1 MPTRSTYLE
10 NQSTVKGRGA
20 AFNPQNRFETTT
32 YEVLE
37 DVSDDQS
44 GELDPE
50 RKIVTQY
57 FKDTSKTALAKNDS
71 PDIGFTYDL
80 NPYRGCEHGCI
91 YCYARPS
98 HEYLG
103 FSSGLDFETKI
114 MVKPEIHLLLE
125 KEFQKK
131 SWKPSTISFS
141 GNTDCYQPIE
151 RKLQLT
157 RKCLE
162 VFLKYRNP
170 VGMITKNALITRDID
185 LLSELAKLQLVS
197 TTITITTLDKELQR
211 KMEPRTS
218 SPEAKLN
225 AIEQLAKAGI
235 PVGVSLAPIIPGL
248 NDIEIPAI
256 LKRASEYGATFAFY
270 TMLRLPYAVKYL
282 FIEWLKREYPEKAD
296 KVINRIK
303 DVREGK
309 LNNAE
314 FGKRMTGSG
323 EIAESISQ
331 LFEVMCKKYHFNGQ
345 RHRLSTDK
353 FVSKGKTTQIEL
365 EL

>member
-1 MPTRSTYLE
+1 MSNPTT
-10 NQSTVKGRGA
+10 KGRGA
-20 AFNPQNRFETTT
+20 GFNPTNRFETTS
-32 YEVLE
+32 YEILE
-37 DVSDDQS
+37 
-44 GELDPE
+44 EEIDPS
-50 RKIVTQY
+50 RKFVTQ
-57 FKDTSKTALAKNDS
+57 FFRDTSKTALAKNDS
-71 PDIGFTYDL
+71 PDIGFTFDL

-114 MVKPEIHLLLE
+114 MVKENIHELLE

-185 LLSELAKLQLVS
+185 ILSELAKLQLVN
-197 TTITITTLDKELQR
+197 TTITITTLDKELHR
-211 KMEPRTS
+211 KLEPRTS
-218 SPEAKLN
+218 APEIRLDT
-225 AIEQLAKAGI
+225 IEQLAKAGI
-235 PVGVSLAPIIPGL
+235 PVGVSLSPIIPGL

-256 LKRASEYGATFAFY
+256 LKRASEHGATFAFY
-270 TMLRLPYAVKYL
+270 TMLRLPYAVKDL
-282 FIEWLKREYPEKAD
+282 FVEWLQREYPEKSE

-303 DVREGK
+303 DIREGK
-309 LNNAE
+309 LSNAE

-331 LFEVMCKKYHFNGQ
+331 LFEVTCKKYGMNEQ
-345 RHRLSTDK
+345 THRLRKDLFVGKQTDQMDL
-353 FVSKGKTTQIEL
+353 F
-365 EL
+365 